1 MQKKRKTQKKRKK
14 ILDSQPATT
23 MLSKLFQKWWFL
35 SKLGLK
41 IIAKGLTGNCFDLP
55 SHLRLVLVSLLAV
68 LPSSFSTV
76 LKVLKVV
83 KQVHVCAFLHFYDFF
98 AFLAGAKR
106 TALQVGWS
114 QEAEEEARRHS
125 AENKIEHNL
134 LNFWARSPKFCM
146 QVDLD
151 SP

>member
-1 MQKKRKTQKKRKK
+1 M
-14 ILDSQPATT
+14 
-23 MLSKLFQKWWFL
+23 
-35 SKLGLK
+35 
-41 IIAKGLTGNCFDLP
+41 
-55 SHLRLVLVSLLAV
+55 LVSLLAV

-114 QEAEEEARRHS
+114 QEAGEGGVG
-125 AENKIEHNL
+125 AETVPQYKIEHKS
-134 LNFWARSPKFCM
+134 LNF
-146 QVDLD
+146 
-151 SP
+151 

>member
-114 QEAEEEARRHS
+114 QAGPGPVPAPNTKLSITRSIFELEAR
-125 AENKIEHNL
+125 
-134 LNFWARSPKFCM
+134 NFACK
-146 QVDLD
+146 
-151 SP
+151 

>member
-35 SKLGLK
+35 SKLGLE

-114 QEAEEEARRHS
+114 QEAGEGG
-125 AENKIEHNL
+125 AETVPQYKIEHKS
-134 LNFWARSPKFCM
+134 LNFWARRLNFACK
-146 QVDLD
+146 
-151 SP
+151 